1 MQKPGWWTSY
11 ELAASLVD
19 SRHLLMVPMAGEIT
33 WVDGRPW
40 AEPFQGWPECSGVGM
55 VSMMSGVLGG
65 EMRDPRELGFYITL
79 DGHVLEAVLEIRDG
93 TDSWHL
99 VLWHQLYRSWASA
112 GPCGPWGAGVLECV
126 FGVYSLEPSRPGVI
140 FLLRDSCSR
149 WARLWRSP
157 AASSTVS
164 MDREFGSLCWIQTFS
179 SLSSPN
185 QSVRLWGCFLCDLG
199 FKSEIEKTISFFLGK
214 IS

>member
-1 MQKPGWWTSY
+1 MNLPPPSWTPGVCWWFPWQERPLGWMEGLEQNPFKDGLSARGLGWWAWCQRY
-11 ELAASLVD
+11 W
-19 SRHLLMVPMAGEIT
+19 R
-33 WVDGRPW
+33 
-40 AEPFQGWPECSGVGM
+40 
-55 VSMMSGVLGG
+55 

-126 FGVYSLEPSRPGVI
+126 LGVYSLEPSQPGVI